1 MGLTSRQRQAAAGA
15 VILVVLLCAV
25 ILLRAE
31 GRLWICSCGRL
42 LLWSGQVCSANN
54 SQQFLDPFS
63 FTHILHGFLYFWLF
77 SLLLKRI
84 NPAWQLTLVVALA
97 ATWEVFENSALIIG
111 RYRADTAS
119 LGYSGDT
126 IVNSLGDILCC
137 AVGFAIAR
145 LLGFRRSLV
154 VFAAVEVVLLFWIRD
169 SLLLEILMLVHPVS
183 AIKAWQICR

>member
-1 MGLTSRQRQAAAGA
+1 MRLTARQRQWSAAGA
-15 VILVVLLCAV
+15 VILAVLLCAV

-97 ATWEVFENSALIIG
+97 ATWEVFENS
-111 RYRADTAS
+111 
-119 LGYSGDT
+119 
-126 IVNSLGDILCC
+126 
-137 AVGFAIAR
+137 
-145 LLGFRRSLV
+145 
-154 VFAAVEVVLLFWIRD
+154 
-169 SLLLEILMLVHPVS
+169 
-183 AIKAWQICR
+183 